1 MNSTM
6 RRESS
11 NAVKFKLN
19 RGCGAVG
26 AHMPMHP
33 AAAAGFRAF
42 GRFGER
48 GKREAV

>member
-1 MNSTM
+1 M

-19 RGCGAVG
+19 RGCGG
-26 AHMPMHP
+26 TGDHMPTH
-33 AAAAGFRAF
+33 AAAADRFKAL

-48 GKREAV
+48 GNREAV